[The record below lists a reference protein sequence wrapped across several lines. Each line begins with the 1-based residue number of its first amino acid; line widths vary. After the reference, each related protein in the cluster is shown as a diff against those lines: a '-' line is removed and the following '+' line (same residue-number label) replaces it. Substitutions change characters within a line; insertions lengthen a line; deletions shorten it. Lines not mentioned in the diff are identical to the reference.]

1 MFPNCATGDWK
12 LGEKM
17 VKKMLKSVEKTKLVK
32 TQGKTQPKLL
42 VGFPPSIRDSGIVA
56 VLVFLGDDAAV
67 PHFLLGSGGTKT
79 S

>member
-32 TQGKTQPKLL
+32 TQGKTQPKVL
-42 VGFPPSIRDSGIVA
+42 VGFPPVIRGSGA
-56 VLVFLGDDAAV
+56 VTVLGLLGDYI
-67 PHFLLGSGGTKT
+67 PLLLRSGGTQLF
-79 S
+79 